1 MSLLLEQLQNKP
13 VPEKNVSVEVFIPK
27 EGQIEIKTTLIDKRK
42 EGYNRKNLRE
52 KMRKRGLVA
61 SLPTKKPVKF
71 KRGKNLKLKGAE
83 TETNILPK
91 KKKIQKIR
99 EKTEDLQKNIQGHH
113 NWICRTWSN
122 KISCKNFKKIN
133 PGSW

>member
-52 KMRKRGLVA
+52 KMRKRGLIA
-61 SLPTKKPVKF
+61 SLPVKKSVKF
-71 KRGKNLKLKGAE
+71 KRSKKLKLKGAE
-83 TETNILPK
+83 PENDMLPK
-91 KKKIQKIR
+91 KKKFKKLGKR
-99 EKTEDLQKNIQGHH
+99 L
-113 NWICRTWSN
+113 
-122 KISCKNFKKIN
+122 KISKKISKGTITGFAE
-133 PGSW
+133 PGQSKLVVKTSRK